1 MHNLTQA
8 VNEVEDK
15 LKRLLETFS
24 FLKEENEFLHHK
36 VATLEQQLTQGKQ
49 LHVRLEESFQT
60 LKIAKTI
67 QGSKQDRKE
76 TKLKINTLI
85 REIDKCIIQLN
96 E

>member
-1 MHNLTQA
+1 MHNLTIA
-8 VNEVEDK
+8 VTEVEEK
-15 LKRLLETFS
+15 LKTLLENYA
-24 FLKEENEFLHHK
+24 FLKEENEFLHDK
-36 VATLEQQLTQGKQ
+36 VTDLEQQLTQEKQ
-49 LHVRLEESFQT
+49 LHVRLEDNFQT

-85 REIDKCIIQLN
+85 REIDKCILQLN

>member
-1 MHNLTQA
+1 MHNLTRA
-8 VNEVEDK
+8 VKIVEDK
-15 LKRLLETFS
+15 LKRLLETFT
-24 FLKEENEFLHHK
+24 FLKEENEFLQQK
-36 VATLEQQLTQGKQ
+36 IATLEYQFAEEKQ
-49 LHVRLEESFQT
+49 LNIRLEEEFQT

-85 REIDKCIIQLN
+85 RDIDKCIVQLN

>member
-1 MHNLTQA
+1 MHNLTKA

-15 LKRLLETFS
+15 LKILLETFS
-24 FLKEENEFLHHK
+24 FLKEENEFLHQK
-36 VATLEQQLTQGKQ
+36 VATLEQQLIQEKQ
-49 LHVRLEESFQT
+49 LHNRLEEDFQT

>member
-1 MHNLTQA
+1 MHNLIKA

-15 LKRLLETFS
+15 LKRLLETFT
-24 FLKEENEFLHHK
+24 FLKEENEFLQQK
-36 VATLEQQLTQGKQ
+36 IASLEHQFAQEKQ
-49 LHVRLEESFQT
+49 SHIRLEEKFQS

-85 REIDKCIIQLN
+85 RDIDKCIIQLN

>member
-8 VNEVEDK
+8 VTEVEDK
-15 LKRLLETFS
+15 LKRLIETYK
-24 FLKEENEFLHHK
+24 FLKEENEFLQGK
-36 VATLEQQLTQGKQ
+36 VVTLEQQLTQEKQ
-49 LHVRLEESFQT
+49 LHTRLEEDFQT